1 MIEYVRVTVDD
12 VDYELPQEITV
23 THYGE
28 LMRRMSLSETEIEK
42 AHDVICVMLGI
53 PYTIIREFEKENE
66 AFLIKIG
73 QVAPSAP
80 KPVTT
85 KKDEE

>member
-1 MIEYVRVTVDD
+1 
-12 VDYELPQEITV
+12 
-23 THYGE
+23 
-28 LMRRMSLSETEIEK
+28 MS
-42 AHDVICVMLGI
+42 DW
-53 PYTIIREFEKENE
+53 EKENE

-73 QVAPSAP
+73 QAAPTPS

>member
-1 MIEYVRVTVDD
+1 MQYK
-12 VDYELPQEITV
+12 YLSPNEL
-23 THYGE
+23 E
-28 LMRRMSLSETEIEK
+28 L
-42 AHDVICVMLGI
+42 ICPSG
-53 PYTIIREFEKENE
+53 KKSKN

-73 QVAPSAP
+73 QVAPTAP